1 MGRREVRELV
11 RELAAGGVT
20 VFLNSHLLTEVEA
33 VCDRVAIVTQGRV
46 VASGPL
52 DDLAGAVTQLRLLLD
67 RADRELLA
75 LLGRHGQVAKVE
87 GTAVTLAVE
96 TLDVAPDLAR
106 LLVERRLPAV
116 RAGAGAAV
124 PRGRLRRPGRG
135 GAGGMNVLVVAR
147 WTVLEARRRRL
158 LLAGVILSVAFVALF
173 AVGFFLLYQDQQRA
187 LAEDPALGAGGLEA
201 REELLA
207 ISTILVVLGLY
218 GVQFLAALL
227 GLFLGVASVS
237 PEIDSGALH
246 AVLARPLSRLEYLL
260 GRFLALAGLLVTYVV
275 VMSGSLLL
283 IARIVAGYQPGDVT
297 RVVGLMV
304 LQVLILLAV
313 SLLGS
318 TVLPTLA
325 NGVVMLVLFGL
336 AWLGGIIAFVGH
348 DPARQRAHGQPG
360 HGREPAPAGR
370 RGLARRVLPRAAA
383 QLPGRQLV
391 RQRGERRAAVRLHPP
406 AGPGHAGLGARLP
419 GGLPHP
425 GRGRLPPPRPLTA
438 ELSRSARAGP
448 GGRRG

>member
-1 MGRREVRELV
+1 
-11 RELAAGGVT
+11 
-20 VFLNSHLLTEVEA
+20 
-33 VCDRVAIVTQGRV
+33 
-46 VASGPL
+46 
-52 DDLAGAVTQLRLLLD
+52 
-67 RADRELLA
+67 
-75 LLGRHGQVAKVE
+75 
-87 GTAVTLAVE
+87 
-96 TLDVAPDLAR
+96 
-106 LLVERRLPAV
+106 
-116 RAGAGAAV
+116 
-124 PRGRLRRPGRG
+124 
-135 GAGGMNVLVVAR
+135 MNALVVAR

-187 LAEDPALGAGGLEA
+187 LAENPAVGAGVLAA

-260 GRFLALAGLLVTYVV
+260 GRFLALAGLLTAYVV

-336 AWLGGIIAFVGH
+336 AWLGGIIAFVATIPPGNELMANLGTAVSLLL
-348 DPARQRAHGQPG
+348 PADAVWRGASYHVLPSSLVAASAFMDQAGTGLPFASTA
-360 HGREPAPAGR
+360 PMAPAMLSWALAYPVACLSLAVASFR
-370 RGLARRVLPRAAA
+370 RRDL
-383 QLPGRQLV
+383 
-391 RQRGERRAAVRLHPP
+391 
-406 AGPGHAGLGARLP
+406 
-419 GGLPHP
+419 
-425 GRGRLPPPRPLTA
+425 
-438 ELSRSARAGP
+438 
-448 GGRRG
+448 